1 MAKAK
6 KNKIWIYT
14 GIGLIAILII
24 FAIFKGSKEEI
35 TRVTAEEAAL
45 RTISETVSANGKV
58 QPEVEVKISPDV
70 AGEITD
76 LFVREGDSVKAGQLL
91 LRINPEIWST
101 NLERAFASLNNAKAN
116 AAGAKARLA
125 QAKARLIESEP
136 SYNRNKK
143 LFADKVIS
151 LAEFQTSEAT
161 YLSAKAEVDA
171 AHENVK
177 AAEFTVKS
185 AEAAVREAQEN
196 LRRTNIY
203 APMNGVVS
211 KLNVEKGERVV
222 GTSQMAGTELLR
234 VADLSS
240 MEMKVEVGENDIVR
254 VKLGDTA
261 EIEID
266 AYGKRKFIGIV
277 KEIANSPLSTTGTS
291 GSMSADQVTNFE
303 VKIRILR
310 ESYADLSAKLSINQ
324 SPFRPGM
331 SGTVEIKTRK
341 VTNVITVPIEA
352 VTTDKS
358 ESNNKKDQENN
369 ADDEDVQVEKKS
381 EKSDANSLEEKNKE
395 IVYKFVDGKA
405 IKTEVKTGIQDNRY
419 IQIISGLSE
428 KDIII
433 TGPYS
438 AVTKTLKDGDLV
450 KKVEKS
456 ELFKTP

>member
-6 KNKIWIYT
+6 KNKIWIYS

-35 TRVTAEEAAL
+35 TRVTAEEVAL

-171 AHENVK
+171 ADENVK

-185 AEAAVREAQEN
+185 ADAAVREAQEN

-277 KEIANSPLSTTGTS
+277 KEIANSPISAAGTS

-310 ESYADLSAKLSINQ
+310 ESYADLSAKLPVNQ

-341 VTNVITVPIEA
+341 VSNVITVPIEA

-358 ESNNKKDQENN
+358 ESNKKEEEKNDE
-369 ADDEDVQVEKKS
+369 DDEVQVEKKS
-381 EKSDANSLEEKNKE
+381 EKSEANTTEEKNKE

-438 AVTKTLKDGDLV
+438 AVTKTLKDGDQV

>member
-6 KNKIWIYT
+6 KNKIWIYS

-35 TRVTAEEAAL
+35 TRVTAEEVAL

-171 AHENVK
+171 ADENVK

-185 AEAAVREAQEN
+185 ADAAVREAQEN

-277 KEIANSPLSTTGTS
+277 KEIANSPISVAGTS

-310 ESYADLSAKLSINQ
+310 ESYADLSAKLPVNQ

-358 ESNNKKDQENN
+358 ESNKKEEEKNDE
-369 ADDEDVQVEKKS
+369 DDEVQVEKKS
-381 EKSDANSLEEKNKE
+381 EKSEANTTEEKNKE

-438 AVTKTLKDGDLV
+438 AVTKTLKDGDQV